1 MQVMNQ
7 KQVPLALPVD
17 EAMVQGKALELFDRS
32 RFLRGK
38 YKRLE
43 QLLADPVAGRC
54 LRLCA
59 TQLVRLGSETQ
70 GR

>member
-1 MQVMNQ
+1 MPVDQT
-7 KQVPLALPVD
+7 QVPLALPLD
-17 EAMVQGKALELFDRS
+17 EALVLAKALELFEQS
-32 RFLRGK
+32 RFLRHK

-59 TQLVRLGSETQ
+59 TQLVRLGSETR